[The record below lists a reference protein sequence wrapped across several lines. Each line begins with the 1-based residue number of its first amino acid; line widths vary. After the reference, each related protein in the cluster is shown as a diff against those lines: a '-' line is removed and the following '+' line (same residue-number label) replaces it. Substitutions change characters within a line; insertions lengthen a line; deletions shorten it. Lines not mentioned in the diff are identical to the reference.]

1 MADERL
7 LDEEQYFRTRAGQLV
22 AEAERRGISRRA
34 LLTATAAGL
43 PLLAGTCRA
52 RASAHQ
58 PGGDS
63 AFENAWVRWK
73 VAWRPATAGSYEL
86 LARATDAAGRPQPE
100 TVPFNDL
107 GNLFWAVVRH
117 PVTVT

>member
-58 PGGDS
+58 PGGQ
-63 AFENAWVRWK
+63 ERVRERLG
-73 VAWRPATAGSYEL
+73 ALEGRLEARDRRQLRTARPRDRRGRAAAT
-86 LARATDAAGRPQPE
+86 
-100 TVPFNDL
+100 
-107 GNLFWAVVRH
+107 
-117 PVTVT
+117 

>member
-1 MADERL
+1 
-7 LDEEQYFRTRAGQLV
+7 
-22 AEAERRGISRRA
+22 
-34 LLTATAAGL
+34 
-43 PLLAGTCRA
+43 
-52 RASAHQ
+52 
-58 PGGDS
+58 
-63 AFENAWVRWK
+63 VRWK

-107 GNLFWAVVRH
+107 GYLFWAVVRH